1 MDREELEIILPFDIV
16 ERFEEILGYLHT
28 GLYQPKCQEWKDK
41 SIELVTMYLTAGKYQ
56 LRGLQIL
63 VVGHFADCKDHHIA
77 KPVLLFECARI
88 IYSES
93 PASDEL
99 FADFFRPVAQ
109 VVFAAPRKLSI
120 KARKLVRTII
130 SAGGKLATDVSYARA
145 MAFQVK
151 RGLNTH
157 GKRATSPDAD
167 ADADDDL
174 GVKRR
179 G

>member
-1 MDREELEIILPFDIV
+1 MDREELEITLPFDIV
-16 ERFEEILGYLHT
+16 EKFEEILEYLHT

-63 VVGHFADCKDHHIA
+63 VVEHFADCKDQHIA

-88 IYSES
+88 IYNES

-99 FADFFRPVAQ
+99 FADFFKPVAQ
-109 VVFAAPRKLSI
+109 AVFAPPRKLSI
-120 KARKLVRTII
+120 KAKKLVRTIT
-130 SAGGKLATDVSYARA
+130 SAGGKLATDISCARA
-145 MAFQVK
+145 MALQVE
-151 RGLNTH
+151 RGLNAH
-157 GKRATSPDAD
+157 GKRASPDSE
-167 ADADDDL
+167 DDL

>member
-1 MDREELEIILPFDIV
+1 MGGEELDITLPFDIV

-41 SIELVTMYLTAGKYQ
+41 SIELVTMYLTAGKYK

-99 FADFFRPVAQ
+99 FADFFKPVAQ
-109 VVFAAPRKLSI
+109 AVFTAPRKLSV
-120 KARKLVRTII
+120 KAKKLVRTII
-130 SAGGKLATDVSYARA
+130 SAGGKLATDISCARA
-145 MAFQVK
+145 MAFQVE
-151 RGLNTH
+151 RGLNAH
-157 GKRATSPDAD
+157 GKRAATPDAD
-167 ADADDDL
+167 AHDDL
-174 GVKRR
+174 EVKRQ